1 MFESVQR
8 DDIAA
13 RLRSAAMPPFAAS
26 GLALLYFTIY
36 PMLARVPAALFWAV
50 VLVLLAGTVVGAVAI
65 LRAVRSERPR
75 GRAIGWLVAAVI
87 VELLCART
95 LLSLTF
101 PWL

>member
-13 RLRSAAMPPFAAS
+13 RLRSAAMPPFAAF

-36 PMLARVPAALFWAV
+36 PMLQRVPATLFWGV
-50 VLVLLAGTVVGAVAI
+50 VLVLLSGTVAGAVAI
-65 LRAVRSERPR
+65 VRAVRSERPR
-75 GRAIGWLVAAVI
+75 GRAIGWLVAALL
-87 VELLCART
+87 VEILCART
-95 LLSLTF
+95 LLSLTL